1 MLQSLE
7 SSHRIKQLIRTAP
20 AAKISPTH
28 ATNATHT
35 NAPNWPQ
42 WCMTAPTAFHP
53 ELLAGR
59 QDRLRH
65 IGHARQAVLYGTG
78 RLPATALG
86 VEGWIEQSW
95 RRCLANGQRP
105 DQTPAFNRLA
115 APDLRHTLEA
125 NRLLVQAAR
134 PVLSQLG
141 RAIADTRY
149 FVILTNAMG
158 VVVDADGAIDRS
170 NRHADLITRIGSDLS
185 ETHLATTAVSAA
197 LTQRQPVW
205 LHRGEHFF
213 EANAVYS
220 CAGAPLFGPDGAC
233 IGMLDLTGIEALERP
248 ELTHLVAQSARRIE
262 NALTLG
268 RPHALLLRLNWPGH
282 TLGGEADG
290 LVAVD
295 ADGFVAAANQTA
307 RQMVPQLA
315 QASQAGQPQWHC
327 SDLFAMAFETLF
339 DTARRPCSA
348 QSSLYGRYTSAVE
361 VPLWTGL
368 RLNALPILAGQGPA
382 PVRQSAGTP
391 AALQPP
397 LKDIGTALIH
407 KAVLDARGN
416 VMQAA
421 RALGISRA
429 TVYRRLGAAVKR

>member
-1 MLQSLE
+1 
-7 SSHRIKQLIRTAP
+7 
-20 AAKISPTH
+20 
-28 ATNATHT
+28 
-35 NAPNWPQ
+35 
-42 WCMTAPTAFHP
+42 MT
-53 ELLAGR
+53 
-59 QDRLRH
+59 
-65 IGHARQAVLYGTG
+65 
-78 RLPATALG
+78 
-86 VEGWIEQSW
+86 
-95 RRCLANGQRP
+95 
-105 DQTPAFNRLA
+105 
-115 APDLRHTLEA
+115 
-125 NRLLVQAAR
+125 
-134 PVLSQLG
+134 
-141 RAIADTRY
+141 
-149 FVILTNAMG
+149 
-158 VVVDADGAIDRS
+158 
-170 NRHADLITRIGSDLS
+170 
-185 ETHLATTAVSAA
+185 AA

-205 LHRGEHFF
+205 LHQGEHFF

-315 QASQAGQPQWHC
+315 QASRAQLHC
-327 SDLFAMAFETLF
+327 SDLFAMAFETLETLF

-368 RLNALPILAGQGPA
+368 RLNALPMLAGQGPE
-382 PVRQSAGTP
+382 PVCQSAGAP